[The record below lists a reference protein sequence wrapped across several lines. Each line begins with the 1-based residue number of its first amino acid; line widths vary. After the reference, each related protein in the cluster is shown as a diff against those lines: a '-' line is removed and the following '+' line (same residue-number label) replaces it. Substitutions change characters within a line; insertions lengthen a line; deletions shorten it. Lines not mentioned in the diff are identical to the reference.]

1 MAGSLLEREDREKR
15 PPSDLLGLAPHWLNA
30 PCILLF
36 ARPKEGLL
44 VPWFLAPWSVRRKKP
59 SPPGL
64 PLRVVA
70 CSPPFLNARARII
83 PRFYA
88 NGYPG
93 SSRHPIVRQ
102 LVSVVNTSIWEV
114 ALAHI
119 TEETLNGIRRLNVPV
134 HALRKRIKR
143 QQVLFILC
151 QAAHSFG
158 IAPSILGFEGDQLG
172 QCLLFGRLLPDAHK
186 FSLNLSSLAS
196 GDGIEHVALL
206 VHQTALTRGGR
217 KQLRGSSQQ
226 SIMPIGHDE
235 INLGGAS

>member
-70 CSPPFLNARARII
+70 CSPPFLNARARIT
-83 PRFYA
+83 PRLYA

-102 LVSVVNTSIWEV
+102 LVYVVNTSIWKV
-114 ALAHI
+114 VLAHI
-119 TEETLNGIRRLNVPV
+119 DFRDSGWHSSSEYAGACAVET
-134 HALRKRIKR
+134 HKTSTSALHP
-143 QQVLFILC
+143 LSGC
-151 QAAHSFG
+151 A
-158 IAPSILGFEGDQLG
+158 QLP
-172 QCLLFGRLLPDAHK
+172 R
-186 FSLNLSSLAS
+186 
-196 GDGIEHVALL
+196 
-206 VHQTALTRGGR
+206 
-217 KQLRGSSQQ
+217 
-226 SIMPIGHDE
+226 
-235 INLGGAS
+235 